1 MDVYNIKD
9 FKGGWFIGDFNPS
22 VFKNCF
28 FEVAHHTHS
37 AGYKGPLHTHKIAT
51 EYNILIK
58 GSMMVCDVELS
69 SGDCFVIEPG
79 EIADPIFHEDCTII
93 CVKVPSIPGDKH
105 LV

>member
-1 MDVYNIKD
+1 MIVTKLKD
-9 FKGGWFIGDFNPS
+9 YTRGWVIGNFLPS
-22 VFKNCF
+22 ILKTDL
-28 FEVAHHTHS
+28 FEVGILTHT
-37 AGYKGPLHTHKIAT
+37 KGEKWAAHTHKIAT